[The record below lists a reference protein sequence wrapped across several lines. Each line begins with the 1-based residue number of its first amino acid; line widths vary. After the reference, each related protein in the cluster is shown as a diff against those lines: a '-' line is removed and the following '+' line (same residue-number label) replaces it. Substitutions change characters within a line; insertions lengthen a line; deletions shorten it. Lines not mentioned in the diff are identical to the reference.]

1 MSLQVVKS
9 LCESLTSGHNLKI
22 FADNF
27 FTSIALVDEFKTRAM
42 YFVGT
47 VRIRRLK
54 NCPMM
59 AEKDLKKQRYGAI
72 DYRVETNS
80 NFIAF
85 KWYDNKAVTFISS
98 LVEIDHIAEI
108 CRYDR
113 SAH

>member
-1 MSLQVVKS
+1 
-9 LCESLTSGHNLKI
+9 
-22 FADNF
+22 
-27 FTSIALVDEFKTRAM
+27 
-42 YFVGT
+42 
-47 VRIRRLK
+47 
-54 NCPMM
+54 MM